1 MPACTYSPAVLGF
14 NVGGFGQFDA
24 ACCAARMVAPPPPL
38 VSHVSARLALSGLG
52 LLPPHKGI
60 GRAVAAECMA
70 ADRATAQCR
79 VPGSKPAMMLGCDVV
94 NERLHVFAVRVLC
107 ASEECRTSP
116 AAFDGTITVPK
127 CFCDP
132 VCRRPQVKR
141 RLSLGSSRAR
151 PESGGGRARGG
162 LLTKRQWVLL
172 GLSAAVVSLQL
183 LILWRFAA
191 LAGGG
196 GSAVVASA
204 AAPVQLKPP
213 LDLSSTAPLLGGGP
227 AGGAAYGS
235 MYPAGATEAAAA
247 DGAWSARMQLLAGDV
262 DVMRQRLELL
272 ARDLAAAA
280 AAAVPGAAAG
290 FATGDASCAAPGGA
304 CAADAAGA

>member
-1 MPACTYSPAVLGF
+1 MLGF
-14 NVGGFGQFDA
+14 NLGGFGQFDA

-38 VSHVSARLALSGLG
+38 VSHFSARLALSGLA
-52 LLPPHKGI
+52 LPPPHKGI
-60 GRAVAAECMA
+60 GRAVAAKCMA

-79 VPGSKPAMMLGCDVV
+79 VPGSKPAITLGCDVV
-94 NERLHVFAVRVLC
+94 NERLHVFAVRHLC
-107 ASEECRTSP
+107 ASEVCRTFP
-116 AAFDGTITVPK
+116 AAFDGTIIVPK

-172 GLSAAVVSLQL
+172 GLSAAIVSLQL

-196 GSAVVASA
+196 GGSAVVASA
-204 AAPVQLKPP
+204 AAPVQLQPP
-213 LDLSSTAPLLGGGP
+213 LDLSSTAPLLGGGGP

-235 MYPAGATEAAAA
+235 TYPAGASEAAAA
-247 DGAWSARMQLLAGDV
+247 DGAWVARMQLLAGDA

-272 ARDLAAAA
+272 ARDVAAAA
-280 AAAVPGAAAG
+280 AAAVPGAAVG
-290 FATGDASCAAPGGA
+290 FAAGDASCAAPGGA
-304 CAADAAGA
+304 CAADTAGA